1 MGRLENLGDEGYIF
15 SYLGAAVLDADGT
28 VAAWSDQAAALLDLP
43 ADDVIGHPF
52 RRLLID
58 APGFPLLAHPPAS
71 GVAYLR
77 HGSTGRVQVSMHLI
91 GLHAESPRY
100 LLLLTPAETAAEW
113 GHAMS
118 LLRAILRQDTL
129 GLGIHGSDL
138 RVVLT
143 NVTPQGLQAPPVA
156 PGHQLRDYLAE
167 SDAADIES
175 VFLQVMRTGQP
186 IVSHKQRTRAY
197 HAPHRYWDFSVSA
210 FRLEDAQDQ
219 PIGVAALVSDI
230 TEQERIRRHRELL
243 HRAAVH
249 IGPSMNANHISLALA
264 KVVVNGLADL
274 ATVDL
279 YQPVLLGDIPPTDP
293 GGGKTGF
300 ARVAATAT
308 TGQWPAEL
316 LQVGGAYPTLPDSPR
331 LRQLQQGHALILDRK
346 QVEQALGD
354 ARLVKLMVPAEATS
368 LAVSPLLARGS
379 LLGSVT
385 AWRTSGS
392 DPFDQ
397 SELELL
403 SEIASRAA
411 LGIENARRYT
421 REHIAAVTLQERLLP
436 PPHTDMLGA
445 ETAGAY
451 RSADGGEGVSGDWF
465 DVIDL
470 PSLRVAFVIGDVT
483 GHGLAAAATM
493 GRLRTAV
500 QTYAD
505 LELAPGELLAQV
517 EHLVERLA
525 AETAPEQRDTVG
537 ATCLYAV
544 YDPTTCQCTLAS
556 AGHPPPILIT
566 PNGATRVLDL
576 PLNPPLG
583 VGWAPF
589 QSISIEVEPGSVLA
603 MYTDGLFQLDRRNRD
618 LDLDR
623 VQSELAASGGQA
635 LSLREWCNSL
645 APDATNITL
654 PDDFAIL
661 LARTRAVGSQDVS
674 SWQFPADLTSVAK
687 ARTLV
692 VSQLTDWHLDHLVF
706 TTELVVSEL
715 ITNAIR
721 YAGGPVSLRLIR
733 GKTLIC
739 EVADHSNTQPRLVR
753 AATTDEGGRG
763 LYIVA
768 QCTSR
773 WGCRY
778 GEKGKTIWTELPL
791 NNEGA

>member
-1 MGRLENLGDEGYIF
+1 
-15 SYLGAAVLDADGT
+15 
-28 VAAWSDQAAALLDLP
+28 
-43 ADDVIGHPF
+43 
-52 RRLLID
+52 
-58 APGFPLLAHPPAS
+58 
-71 GVAYLR
+71 
-77 HGSTGRVQVSMHLI
+77 
-91 GLHAESPRY
+91 
-100 LLLLTPAETAAEW
+100 
-113 GHAMS
+113 
-118 LLRAILRQDTL
+118 
-129 GLGIHGSDL
+129 
-138 RVVLT
+138 
-143 NVTPQGLQAPPVA
+143 
-156 PGHQLRDYLAE
+156 
-167 SDAADIES
+167 
-175 VFLQVMRTGQP
+175 
-186 IVSHKQRTRAY
+186 
-197 HAPHRYWDFSVSA
+197 
-210 FRLEDAQDQ
+210 
-219 PIGVAALVSDI
+219 
-230 TEQERIRRHRELL
+230 
-243 HRAAVH
+243 
-249 IGPSMNANHISLALA
+249 
-264 KVVVNGLADL
+264 
-274 ATVDL
+274 
-279 YQPVLLGDIPPTDP
+279 
-293 GGGKTGF
+293 
-300 ARVAATAT
+300 
-308 TGQWPAEL
+308 
-316 LQVGGAYPTLPDSPR
+316 
-331 LRQLQQGHALILDRK
+331 
-346 QVEQALGD
+346 
-354 ARLVKLMVPAEATS
+354 
-368 LAVSPLLARGS
+368 
-379 LLGSVT
+379 
-385 AWRTSGS
+385 
-392 DPFDQ
+392 
-397 SELELL
+397 
-403 SEIASRAA
+403 
-411 LGIENARRYT
+411 
-421 REHIAAVTLQERLLP
+421 
-436 PPHTDMLGA
+436 
-445 ETAGAY
+445 
-451 RSADGGEGVSGDWF
+451 
-465 DVIDL
+465 
-470 PSLRVAFVIGDVT
+470 
-483 GHGLAAAATM
+483 
-493 GRLRTAV
+493 
-500 QTYAD
+500 

-623 VQSELAASGGQA
+623 VQSQLAASGRQA
-635 LSLREWCNSL
+635 RSLREWCDSL

-674 SWQFPADLTSVAK
+674 SWQFPADLTSVAN

-692 VSQLTDWHLDHLVF
+692 VRQLTDWHLDHLVF

-733 GKTLIC
+733 GKELIC